1 MKRFIVPIPLMGIKQ
16 VPDQAVVVDGYF
28 DYIDESNPPNPT
40 PADAIYASTW
50 DGKGEEVVEKN
61 QIAGKITSKHTFA
74 GWKSP

>member
-1 MKRFIVPIPLMGIKQ
+1 MKRFIVPIPLIGIKQ

-28 DYIDESNPPNPT
+28 DYIVDENDPPT
-40 PADAIYASTW
+40 PLDAIYVSTW